1 MSTLRIEWPCN
12 KRDQL
17 QKSEERGKVAS
28 TNLIRY
34 QNKDC
39 TFADCKVKGNCFC
52 WQGIDKVLVRLR
64 GRYFFDPDPIF
75 LTPYLF
81 FQPQP
86 STWS

>member
-1 MSTLRIEWPCN
+1 MLIRSKAAHCNHVFDIYIYMSTLRIEWPCN
-12 KRDQL
+12 KRGQL

-39 TFADCKVKGNCFC
+39 TFADCKVKGNCFF

-64 GRYFFDPDPIF
+64 GGDAIF
-75 LTPYLF
+75 
-81 FQPQP
+81 
-86 STWS
+86 